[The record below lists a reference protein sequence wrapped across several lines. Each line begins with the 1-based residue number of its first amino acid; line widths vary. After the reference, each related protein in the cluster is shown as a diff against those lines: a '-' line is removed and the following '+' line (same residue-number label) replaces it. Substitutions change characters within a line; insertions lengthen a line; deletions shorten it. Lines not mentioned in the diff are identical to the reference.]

1 MKKYLLVLSAIVFLF
16 VGVPGVVLAD
26 THTAA
31 SANVSDVQTAVNA
44 ASNGDTVQIPA
55 GTATWTSSL
64 SITKS

>member
-1 MKKYLLVLSAIVFLF
+1 MKKFILFLF
-16 VGVPGVVLAD
+16 VSLFFITPFSGVEAAVI
-26 THTAA
+26 TAA